1 MSSIRVRFLFL
12 ASLCLSATFAPAQ
25 DQALNPTPVMPVP
38 ASSATTNS
46 DANSEPSQEQQQA
59 YDAAMSEFEQVRL
72 ELANA
77 IADQREIYLHYVNR
91 EDRTPAAKQRYTQQ
105 RTAVRKL
112 MDQLYR
118 KALAVT
124 RTGVINEVVVRYIV
138 TTVQHRVAVDYY
150 DADTFEGAAKM
161 LDAGQNL
168 QLLFAGAARSAVVIG
183 QFDVARRLLETLV
196 KSENVEEIDKIL
208 YANLD
213 RYKEQWEAE
222 QAFLTQSS
230 DESNSPAV
238 KLQTTQGDVVLELF
252 LDQAPTTVANFI
264 QLVEQGFYDGLDFYQ
279 VIDHALALTGDPSNL
294 GEGTSGKFIK
304 DEHDRIDKRYA
315 FRGSLV
321 MVKIPIGESG
331 DFLPHSASSQFAI
344 PFLPVSSIS
353 DQQTVFGRVIEG
365 MDVVSRFRR
374 VDPNKEKKK
383 DEIVMPADSIIEAT
397 VIRRPETL
405 PQPEYVEASPAVQ

>member
-1 MSSIRVRFLFL
+1 MSSIRLPRMFL
-12 ASLCLSATFAPAQ
+12 ACICLFSTAALAQ
-25 DQALNPTPVMPVP
+25 DQPVSQTPEIQLPP
-38 ASSATTNS
+38 SSANTDP
-46 DANSEPSQEQQQA
+46 DASSEPSEEQQQA
-59 YDAAMSEFEQVRL
+59 YDAAMSEFEQVRI
-72 ELANA
+72 ELAKA
-77 IADQREIYLHYVNR
+77 IADQRAIYLQYVNR
-91 EDRTPAAKQRYTQQ
+91 EDRTSAAKQRYVQQ
-105 RTAVRKL
+105 RAEVRAL

-124 RTGVINEVVVRYIV
+124 RTGVINEVIVRYIV

-183 QFDVARRLLETLV
+183 RFDVARQLFEILV
-196 KSENVEEIDKIL
+196 ESENVEEIDKIL

-222 QAFLTQSS
+222 QSLLSQAS
-230 DESNSPAV
+230 DKSNLPTV
-238 KLQTTQGDVVLELF
+238 KLRTTQGDVLLELF
-252 LDQAPTTVANFI
+252 VDQAPTTVANFI
-264 QLVEQGFYDGLDFYQ
+264 QLVDQGFYDGLDFYQ
-279 VIDHALALTGDPSNL
+279 VIDHALALTGDPSNV

-321 MVKIPIGESG
+321 MVKIPLGETG
-331 DFLPHSASSQFAI
+331 EFLPNSASSQFAI

-374 VDPNKEKKK
+374 VDPNKEQGKE
-383 DEIVMPADSIIEAT
+383 EIVLPADSIIEAS

-405 PQPEYVEASPAVQ
+405 PQPEYMEANPAAR